1 MQKIPKNSQ
10 TCDKVGLLNSRLDS
24 PLKSPLNLGVKVC
37 AILPAY
43 NEGSRITRVL
53 DVVTSASS
61 LSEVLVVDD
70 GSSDNTSEVVKH
82 HPQYGKKLRLLRQEP
97 NQGKGAAMWAGGAR
111 TDADILVF
119 LDADLIN
126 LKPEQINAL
135 IEPVA
140 SGKCL
145 MALGVFRGGNFW
157 TSLAQVLAP
166 NISGQR
172 AIRRDVFLS
181 VPGVSDARYGVE
193 LAITNHVFAEGHPM
207 TYVTLKDVSHPQK
220 EKKLG
225 LLKGSLSRLTMYKE
239 MTPYVIRGLAVRFR
253 LKKTKNPK

>member
-1 MQKIPKNSQ
+1 
-10 TCDKVGLLNSRLDS
+10 
-24 PLKSPLNLGVKVC
+24 
-37 AILPAY
+37 
-43 NEGSRITRVL
+43 
-53 DVVTSASS
+53 VTAASA

-70 GSSDNTSEVVKH
+70 GSSDNTGDVVRS
-82 HPQYGKKLRLLRQEP
+82 HPEYGKKLRLHQQTT
-97 NQGKGAAMWAGGAR
+97 NQGKGAAMFAGANQ
-111 TDADILVF
+111 TDADILIF
-119 LDADLIN
+119 LDADLID
-126 LKPEQINAL
+126 LHPEQVDSLAL
-135 IEPVA
+135 PVA
-140 SGKCL
+140 SGKYD

-181 VPGVSDARYGVE
+181 VPGVADARYGVE

-225 LLKGSLSRLTMYKE
+225 FWKGSLSRMKMYKE
-239 MTPYVIRGLAVRFR
+239 MTPYIIKGFAVRF
-253 LKKTKNPK
+253 KKKK